1 MDKQKISDKRKDY
14 LKEYR
19 QKNKEKLKQYHTEYN
34 KKNKEKIKEYHQE
47 NKEKTK
53 EYKKTYNRE
62 YNRKRKE
69 KLNMSKR
76 RISPDIKSS
85 TYDIIEAVAIANDR
99 KAYYMFSKIL
109 NDWAEAYE
117 KKNKPKVKKEVVQVE
132 STFDA
137 EAAFDQIWV
146 MYEKKGNRKG
156 SLAKFSKLSHE
167 TMQLIFDH
175 VPKYVKST
183 PEKQFRKNFETYINQ
198 ECWMD
203 EINESSKPVKPLSS
217 YEESMQ
223 QLGRLH
229 QSSESIEP
237 DAEEN
242 NGILGNDAAGLF

>member
-1 MDKQKISDKRKDY
+1 
-14 LKEYR
+14 
-19 QKNKEKLKQYHTEYN
+19 
-34 KKNKEKIKEYHQE
+34 
-47 NKEKTK
+47 
-53 EYKKTYNRE
+53 
-62 YNRKRKE
+62 
-69 KLNMSKR
+69 MSKR

-117 KKNKPKVKKEVVQVE
+117 KKNKPKAKKEVIQVE

-137 EAAFDQIWV
+137 EAAAFDQVWEL
-146 MYEKKGNRKG
+146 YGKKGNRKR
-156 SLAKFSKLSHE
+156 SLAKFSKLSPE

-175 VPKYVKST
+175 VPRYVNSV
-183 PEKQFRKNFETYINQ
+183 EQKQFIKNFETYLHND
-198 ECWMD
+198 CWMD